1 MIVLITI
8 ALVLVPAAAVLYP
21 FLRPGRLPDSL
32 EDETSPKAE
41 MERRWDSALA
51 GLRTA
56 ELERAV
62 GSLTEDDYRWLRDRY
77 MTDAAVVM
85 KSMELEEQEEREML
99 ASIEDE
105 LRRARERVLGGD
117 DSGPPTGP
125 SDGSTTGTG

>member
-1 MIVLITI
+1 MIVLITL

-21 FLRPGRLPDSL
+21 FLRRGRLPDVP
-32 EDETSPKAE
+32 EDETSPRAE
-41 MERRWDSALA
+41 MERRWEAALA
-51 GLRTA
+51 GIRTA

-99 ASIEDE
+99 AAIDQEM
-105 LRRARERVLGGD
+105 RQARERILGRD
-117 DSGPPTGP
+117 ASAPP
-125 SDGSTTGTG
+125 SEASEESSTGTG

>member
-21 FLRPGRLPDSL
+21 FLRPGRLPESL
-32 EDETSPKAE
+32 EDETSPRAE
-41 MERRWDSALA
+41 MERRWDSALS

-56 ELERAV
+56 ELERGV

-77 MTDAAVVM
+77 MTDAAVAM
-85 KSMELEEQEEREML
+85 KSMELEEQEERQML

-105 LRRARERVLGGD
+105 MRRARERVLGGD
-117 DSGPPTGP
+117 DPGSPPGP

>member
-1 MIVLITI
+1 MIVLITL

-21 FLRPGRLPDSL
+21 FLRRGRSPDSP
-32 EDETSPKAE
+32 EDETSPRAE
-41 MERRWDSALA
+41 MERRWDAALA
-51 GLRTA
+51 GIRTA

-99 ASIEDE
+99 AAIEQE
-105 LRRARERVLGGD
+105 VRQARERILGRD
-117 DSGPPTGP
+117 APAPPSGPSEESSTGA
-125 SDGSTTGTG
+125 G

>member
-1 MIVLITI
+1 
-8 ALVLVPAAAVLYP
+8 
-21 FLRPGRLPDSL
+21 
-32 EDETSPKAE
+32 

-51 GLRTA
+51 GIRTA

-99 ASIEDE
+99 ASIERE
-105 LRRARERVLGGD
+105 MRRARERVLGAD
-117 DSGPPTGP
+117 AAAAPPEP
-125 SDGSTTGTG
+125 SDGSPAGTG

>member
-32 EDETSPKAE
+32 EDETSPRAE

-85 KSMELEEQEEREML
+85 KSMDLEEQEERDML

-105 LRRARERVLGGD
+105 MRRARERVLGGD
-117 DSGPPTGP
+117 DPGPPPTP
-125 SDGSTTGTG
+125 SDATTGTG

>member
-32 EDETSPKAE
+32 EDETSPRAE

-62 GSLTEDDYRWLRDRY
+62 GSLTDDDYRWLRDRY

-85 KSMELEEQEEREML
+85 KSMELEDQEEREML

-105 LRRARERVLGGD
+105 MRRARERVLGRD
-117 DSGPPTGP
+117 DPDSLPGP
-125 SDGSTTGTG
+125 SDASTTGTG

>member
-21 FLRPGRLPDSL
+21 FVRPGRLPDSL
-32 EDETSPKAE
+32 EDETSPRAE

-62 GSLTEDDYRWLRDRY
+62 GSLTEDDYLWLRDRY

-99 ASIEDE
+99 ASIDDE
-105 LRRARERVLGGD
+105 MRRARERVLGRGGP
-117 DSGPPTGP
+117 DSPGP
-125 SDGSTTGTG
+125 SDASTAGTG